1 MKQITREAVA
11 TQLTNNQALEH
22 DGESFRY
29 YIHFDELTGE
39 MIPSVQSAKFAK
51 TFSWNAP
58 FVDEIMERHENADE
72 AWDEIAAVEQSD
84 SRDFWDI
91 VDGLTEE
98 INEWMREEDF

>member
-1 MKQITREAVA
+1 MKKIAREEVA
-11 TQLTNNQALEH
+11 AHLRNRQSLDH
-22 DGESFRY
+22 DGDSFRY

-51 TFSWNAP
+51 VFSWNAP
-58 FVDEIMERHENADE
+58 FVDAIMERHENADE
-72 AWDEIAAVEQSD
+72 AWDEIADVEQSD

-98 INEWMREEDF
+98 INEWMESEGF